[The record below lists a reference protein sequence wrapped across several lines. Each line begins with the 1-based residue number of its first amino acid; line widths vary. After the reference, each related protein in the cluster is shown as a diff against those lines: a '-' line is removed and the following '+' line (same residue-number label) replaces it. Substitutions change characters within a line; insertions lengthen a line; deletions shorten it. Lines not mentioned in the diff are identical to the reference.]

1 VRYARAVS
9 ERWLIIAASA
19 PSESST
25 LRVYLW
31 RNLRGLGAHYL
42 QPSVCLLPERPE
54 VVRRVARLLERVRR
68 EGGALRL
75 LHVRLEEPGE
85 EEALLAAFRAE
96 RAEEYAEVVS
106 RTPAFLGEL
115 AAERAR
121 GRVNYAEVEES
132 EADLARLRAWLGK
145 IRARDYFEAP
155 GRAEA
160 EAALE
165 DCARALAD
173 FAAAALAAE
182 APAPAVPQT
191 PAPARRLRA
200 VEE

>member
-1 VRYARAVS
+1 MA
-9 ERWLIIAASA
+9 EHWLVIAASA

-54 VVRRVARLLERVRR
+54 VVRRVARLAERVRR
-68 EGGALRL
+68 AGGQLRL
-75 LHVRLEEPGE
+75 LHVRLEVSDE
-85 EEALLAAFRAE
+85 EEALIGAFRAE
-96 RAEEYAEVVS
+96 RAEEYAEVRS
-106 RTPAFLGEL
+106 RSPAFLEEL

-121 GRVNYAEVEES
+121 GRLTYAEVEES
-132 EADLARLRAWLGK
+132 EADLARLRTWLAK
-145 IRARDYFEAP
+145 IEARDYFDAP

-160 EAALE
+160 EAAVQA
-165 DCARALAD
+165 CARALSE

-182 APAPAVPQT
+182 APPSAEGSGPEAK
-191 PAPARRLRA
+191 PARRLHA
-200 VEE
+200 ADG

>member
-1 VRYARAVS
+1 MPK
-9 ERWLIIAASA
+9 RWLLIAASA

-42 QPSVCLLPERPE
+42 QPSACLLPERPE
-54 VVRRVARLLERVRR
+54 VVRRVARLAGRVGRERG
-68 EGGALRL
+68 ELRL
-75 LHVRLEEPGE
+75 LHVRLDEPGE
-85 EEALLAAFRAE
+85 EEALVAAFRAE

-106 RTPAFLGEL
+106 RTPAFLEEL
-115 AAERAR
+115 AQELAR
-121 GRVNYAEVEES
+121 GRVTYSEVEES
-132 EADLARLRAWLGK
+132 EADLARLRAWLAK

-160 EAALE
+160 EAAVE
-165 DCARALAD
+165 ECARALAE

-182 APAPAVPQT
+182 APAGVAQPA
-191 PAPARRLRA
+191 PAPARPLRA

>member
-1 VRYARAVS
+1 MS

-54 VVRRVARLLERVRR
+54 VIRRVARLAERVRR
-68 EGGALRL
+68 EGGELRL
-75 LHVRLEEPGE
+75 LHVRLDAPGE
-85 EEALLAAFRAE
+85 EVALIGAFRAE
-96 RAEEYAEVVS
+96 RAEEYVEVCS
-106 RTPAFLGEL
+106 RTPAFLEEL
-115 AAERAR
+115 AAEQAR
-121 GRVNYAEVEES
+121 GRLTYAEVEES
-132 EADLARLRAWLGK
+132 EADLARLRAWLAK
-145 IRARDYFEAP
+145 IEARDYFDAP
-155 GRAEA
+155 GRGEA
-160 EAALE
+160 EAAVE
-165 DCARALAD
+165 ECAGALSE

-182 APAPAVPQT
+182 APAPTTGPSPGA
-191 PAPARRLRA
+191 APARRLRP